1 MNKVNETETLRWH
14 LKVLVDEYL
23 KSDGWKP
30 SETDFGRGYIRG
42 AIDVAEQVNEFLE
55 NKNLK

>member
-14 LKVLVDEYL
+14 LKILADEYL
-23 KSDGWKP
+23 KTDDWKP
-30 SETDFGRGYIRG
+30 NETDFGRGYISG
-42 AIDVAEQVNEFLE
+42 AIDVAEQINEFLK